1 MSGLVPLWAAGIQ
14 ELIWVVVVVL
24 FVIIQIGGQILAK
37 GREAQKRA
45 ARGGQPGGP
54 NPPRKAD
61 ALDDEIGEFLRR
73 VAQRRAAGGPQ
84 QAGRGPAEP
93 PPRSPTPKRPRA
105 RKPQAAEKPIRAE
118 VVREPSV
125 GDRTEELV
133 KEDLNTAEFNRWPSD
148 LGQEVGHTDAR
159 VKEQLHEKFD
169 HQLGALAGIPIEV
182 DLGPGTLQP
191 ESAKGQGEPLPPTAA
206 AGLAALLA
214 NTQSIRQAI
223 LINEILR
230 RPEDRW
236 A

>member
-159 VKEQLHEKFD
+159 VANRRRRTGRP
-169 HQLGALAGIPIEV
+169 LGQHPEHP
-182 DLGPGTLQP
+182 PGNPDQRN
-191 ESAKGQGEPLPPTAA
+191 PPAA
-206 AGLAALLA
+206 
-214 NTQSIRQAI
+214 
-223 LINEILR
+223 R
-230 RPEDRW
+230 RPLGVRSGATRRQRFGPADSLSPHLPNPKEYH
-236 A
+236 